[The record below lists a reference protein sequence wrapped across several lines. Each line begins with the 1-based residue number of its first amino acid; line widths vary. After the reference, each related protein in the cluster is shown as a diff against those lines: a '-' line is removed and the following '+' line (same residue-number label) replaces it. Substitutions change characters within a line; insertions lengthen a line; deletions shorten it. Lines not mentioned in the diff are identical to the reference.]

1 MILETKTSLLN
12 LEATQGKT
20 QELSI
25 LWTSLIRTHFKN
37 NMIRTAPYQEK
48 NSNQRYDLPDL
59 RRRINNRITT
69 TRRCLAEITS
79 PVKSPIQKHMHG
91 EYIKRIQELKQQANK
106 DISDIETNHRKDITS
121 TELESLKKSLESIK
135 DGNSAASRNLCA
147 WDASLPRPP
156 IFSQEGITPLTST
169 LHHSHAQDSGYPSI
183 STTDTL
189 TKTEDTNNSLD

>member
-1 MILETKTSLLN
+1 MISEAKTSLLT

-69 TRRCLAEITS
+69 TKRCLAEITS
-79 PVKSPIQKHMHG
+79 PVKSPIQEHIHG
-91 EYIKRIQELKQQANK
+91 EYIKRIQELTQQANE
-106 DISDIETNHRKDITS
+106 DISDIETNHRKDIP
-121 TELESLKKSLESIK
+121 ERVPMLHQ
-135 DGNSAASRNLCA
+135 GQNLH
-147 WDASLPRPP
+147 
-156 IFSQEGITPLTST
+156 SQQKLARMGHIATQGPN
-169 LHHSHAQDSGYPSI
+169 I
-183 STTDTL
+183 
-189 TKTEDTNNSLD
+189 